1 MMDSA
6 GGLCV
11 LPYTLSWGNA
21 LGLFSLSGA
30 ASVTLIHLLFDLS
43 SFSFWIL
50 HLSAFNIL
58 TQWNTLGL
66 VFFLEE
72 AAQSTGDKPWVL
84 TAPGAERSSI
94 SVHQLGNC
102 LI

>member
-66 VFFLEE
+66 VFFF
-72 AAQSTGDKPWVL
+72 G
-84 TAPGAERSSI
+84 RS
-94 SVHQLGNC
+94 C
-102 LI
+102 TEYR